1 MPGKRHPLGFA
12 KSTETKVVR
21 LGADTRKQCYI
32 SKVYKIPQ
40 NRGWYSPFF
49 GSIFVEL
56 MRETEQVKAFIYVM
70 ILELFSRSLKYR
82 YSDFLPER

>member
-21 LGADTRKQCYI
+21 LGADARKRCYI

-40 NRGWYSPFF
+40 NCGPHSPFF
-49 GSIFVEL
+49 GSILMEL
-56 MRETEQVKAFIYVM
+56 MPDIEQSMA
-70 ILELFSRSLKYR
+70 LLC
-82 YSDFLPER
+82 